1 MQQAI
6 GQGVTPF
13 GNYPV
18 KSYRSTDF
26 DAPAQIFSTAQNNN
40 GEMFFANNNGILSFN
55 GREWNKI
62 VASSKEDKIN
72 ALDQDENGV
81 VYFGGVSNFGYL
93 AIDSVGSYYPVV
105 LSSLESEN
113 NEKINGVF
121 CLKDNVFFLMDDSY
135 FVYNVLSKEVKP
147 HSLPEGVSVTA
158 AFKTY
163 NKVILYTTKKSDEL
177 VEHTISVLDE
187 SGIKSTPNKRKISSE
202 LYRTALDRGSE
213 LVGVYQIKNNY
224 YFFDRNGKVHVTNN
238 LYEKELEEA
247 SGFAKEGYYKG
258 SLNNVGFS
266 NGSFWFGTDESGL
279 ICYDLNGK
287 FIRKLNLNNGLTDLN
302 IINMFIDKDENLWLN
317 FNKGIDIIELNAPI
331 RSYDYKTKFYESVE
345 NTYAD
350 EHQRLMLT
358 LQKVLKV
365 DENGSFHSI
374 PLKNSKAE
382 CFDVKVVGEDVM
394 IVAYDGIL
402 KLNPDDTDS
411 LMNGLVAWKMEPSLD
426 DENVLF
432 VGLDNH
438 GVARMEKVGGS
449 WTTEPFIDSNLF
461 GVVRSL
467 SYFDHKLYFSLQG
480 KGVYSWDDKLK
491 LYSKLKL
498 DAEVSEGDGFVV
510 EKFDDELWVGSER
523 GLHKVEDGEVVS
535 YNPIEGLSDTNTY
548 VHRMYNDGQ
557 GKLWLVLFQ
566 NYKGKNGKSEQREIG
581 YIEKVNGVY
590 SYVSRPFKKLK
601 KSTIHSISRWQ
612 DEVWFGGPEGLFYH
626 QMNQDKTYDNEFEVL
641 VDFFD
646 PMHKKDSSTIFKNYT
661 EFLKTTDFQIPHL
674 NNYIKLK
681 LACPQYFGGS
691 QNEFRF
697 LLEGYDGA
705 WSDWSAIGD
714 KVYSRL
720 PHGSYILKFQARN
733 YYGMESDVKEIR
745 FTILPPWYF
754 TWWAYLLYFV
764 GAIFIIVLVA
774 RLSVN
779 RVKQQKIHLEEVVKE
794 RTSEIA
800 EQNNQLEHQKA
811 EIIEKSNDI
820 LDSIKYA
827 ERIQQTILPADE
839 FMEEMFEEHFVL
851 FKPKDIVSGDFYW
864 AAVSKK
870 MFLFSAIDCTG
881 HGVPGAFVSIVGHNG
896 LTRAI
901 KEFGHS
907 KPSDILD
914 TLREIVIDAF
924 KGQGKADVKDG
935 MDIALCG
942 IDYENMVLHFAG
954 AHNPCIIVRSGEMIE
969 IKADKQPIGQFEYG
983 KPFTAH
989 EFNLK
994 KGDVIYT
1001 YTDGYIDQFGG
1012 LKGKKFKSRPFKNL
1026 LLEIVDLPMDEQRA
1040 ILDTRFIEWCGEH
1053 EQIDDVCVFGVRI

>member
-1 MQQAI
+1 
-6 GQGVTPF
+6 
-13 GNYPV
+13 
-18 KSYRSTDF
+18 
-26 DAPAQIFSTAQNNN
+26 
-40 GEMFFANNNGILSFN
+40 
-55 GREWNKI
+55 
-62 VASSKEDKIN
+62 
-72 ALDQDENGV
+72 
-81 VYFGGVSNFGYL
+81 
-93 AIDSVGSYYPVV
+93 
-105 LSSLESEN
+105 
-113 NEKINGVF
+113 
-121 CLKDNVFFLMDDSY
+121 
-135 FVYNVLSKEVKP
+135 
-147 HSLPEGVSVTA
+147 
-158 AFKTY
+158 
-163 NKVILYTTKKSDEL
+163 
-177 VEHTISVLDE
+177 
-187 SGIKSTPNKRKISSE
+187 
-202 LYRTALDRGSE
+202 
-213 LVGVYQIKNNY
+213 
-224 YFFDRNGKVHVTNN
+224 
-238 LYEKELEEA
+238 
-247 SGFAKEGYYKG
+247 
-258 SLNNVGFS
+258 
-266 NGSFWFGTDESGL
+266 
-279 ICYDLNGK
+279 
-287 FIRKLNLNNGLTDLN
+287 
-302 IINMFIDKDENLWLN
+302 
-317 FNKGIDIIELNAPI
+317 
-331 RSYDYKTKFYESVE
+331 
-345 NTYAD
+345 
-350 EHQRLMLT
+350 
-358 LQKVLKV
+358 
-365 DENGSFHSI
+365 
-374 PLKNSKAE
+374 
-382 CFDVKVVGEDVM
+382 
-394 IVAYDGIL
+394 
-402 KLNPDDTDS
+402 
-411 LMNGLVAWKMEPSLD
+411 LD

-432 VGLDNH
+432 VGLDNN
-438 GVARMEKVGGS
+438 GIARMEKIGGD
-449 WTTEPFIDSNLF
+449 WITQPYIDTNLF

-467 SYFDHKLYFSLQG
+467 RYFDHKLYFSLQG

-566 NYKGKNGKSEQREIG
+566 HYKGKNGKSEQREIG

-601 KSTIHSISRWQ
+601 KSTIHSISRWL
-612 DEVWFGGPEGLFYH
+612 DVVWFGGPEGLFYH